1 LVEDDDR
8 LLFDI
13 GLIVGED
20 STNRFVLSDNDD
32 QFEESDQAECFVRVY
47 HYYPLKIYKIVVEKN
62 DTAGDF
68 YKQVLQTCHDNDLNT
83 DSFDLTFNHHEN
95 TNEMV
100 RVFNYINYDYYLY
113 NL

>member
-32 QFEESDQAECFVRVY
+32 QLEENDQAECFVRLYHQYPMKVY
-47 HYYPLKIYKIVVEKN
+47 QMTVDKN

-68 YKQVLQTCHDNDLNT
+68 YKQVLQMCHVNDLNT
-83 DSFDLTFNHHEN
+83 DSFVLTFNQLDN
-95 TNEMV
+95 TDEMV
-100 RVFNYINYDYYLY
+100 RVC
-113 NL
+113 